1 MSFPV
6 MENIRFRRAK
16 IEDKA
21 DILKLRDGVHG
32 GSDIL
37 PSMIDHILSSPKF
50 IPGVMLDGTRIVSNT
65 NPLYSE
71 TCLKRPLKK
80 VFKTNHRFM
89 QVKSIAE
96 CSVFKTFVLSIFEW

>member
-1 MSFPV
+1 MTFPV
-6 MENIRFRRAK
+6 MEGIRFRRAK
-16 IEDKA
+16 IEDKT

-37 PSMIDHILSSPKF
+37 PSMIDHILSSSNF
-50 IPGVMLDGTRIVSNT
+50 IPGVMLDGTRIVSDT

-71 TCLKRPLKK
+71 TCLKRPLNKA
-80 VFKTNHRFM
+80 FKTNYGFM

-96 CSVFKTFVLSIFEW
+96 CSKRAF

>member
-1 MSFPV
+1 
-6 MENIRFRRAK
+6 MESIRFRRAK
-16 IEDKA
+16 IEDKT

-32 GSDIL
+32 GLDIL

-71 TCLKRPLKK
+71 TCLKRPHKK
-80 VFKTNHRFM
+80 VFKINYRLM

-96 CSVFKTFVLSIFEW
+96 CSTCIKVPSVF

>member
-1 MSFPV
+1 MTFPV
-6 MENIRFRRAK
+6 MESTRFRRAK
-16 IEDKA
+16 IEDKV

-37 PSMIDHILSSPKF
+37 PSMIEHILSSPKF

-65 NPLYSE
+65 NSLYSE
-71 TCLKRPLKK
+71 TCLKRSLKK
-80 VFKTNHRFM
+80 VSKTNYRLM

-96 CSVFKTFVLSIFEW
+96 CSKRAF